1 MDSTK
6 FYSTKLQE
14 NVFIPKNKTCGY
26 RIRNDYMTK
35 GYSSGLKAGLDNGVV
50 NQRLSRFS
58 TDLESEQ
65 AKTKCDGNTNW
76 YNHKPGSNLSK
87 PNPTDDNRKI
97 FQLKRPAF
105 IADYEPD
112 FYKPIFAEDISNIN
126 QRHGNVYGNH
136 DIQRPASLV
145 ETPLARMAVNFDKLQ
160 AIDLQ
165 NFGAKVQLSDK
176 TLKQIFNIEIPDPLD
191 TKWLDEKN
199 RIVDNLKIR
208 GFSDKDILNHLE
220 ANKPLGRPQRTNTQK
235 GNIGNSVLSLS
246 NKLSEILEEIRQ
258 GRGNSQ
264 TQRSELI
271 GQLALSLSDTA
282 EIIRLTDEG
291 NNKLKGV
298 ISTLNIPTDSKDLG
312 LPNRFIG
319 NEDYQANKGL
329 VNAHI
334 INKAENSGL
343 DIMSPVVNEAGEFL
357 GLDEVERELQ
367 NGKMLD
373 IMNSAIL
380 SQDNLEG
387 IIGAS
392 AGLLQSEI
400 SPSLTSQL
408 EQSSEK
414 KIQKSILSGSRQGEK
429 SLAQMLSLG
438 RKGLTNEEVTK
449 LKEIG
454 SVQIDPVMIVS
465 QDSLDDLISDFK
477 EDIGDEGKHDTLSDT
492 LDKSR
497 SNKIVGGISWKDFRE
512 NKEIKRRIISRA
524 PEGQISKKKRVLTNV
539 PAPEFETGPSTIRK
553 PIPDVEETLIPGSS
567 NLSNFRQNQLNDEL
581 GRVKDLAIELNKTS
595 IASLTK
601 KELLDD
607 NLTMLSSMT
616 QTGRLQLFENSGLLE
631 RKSQPTPKKV
641 GRVPRKR
648 KTVKRQ
654 MGNGKPKLSKWI
666 THVKNYCAKNKC
678 SYKDGMSRAKA
689 SYK

>member
-14 NVFIPKNKTCGY
+14 NVFIPKVKTCGY

-35 GYSSGLKAGLDNGVV
+35 GYSSGLKAGLDNGIV

-258 GRGNSQ
+258 GKGNSQ
-264 TQRSELI
+264 KQRDELI
-271 GQLALSLSDTA
+271 GQLALSLNDTA
-282 EIIRLTDEG
+282 EIRRLSDEG

-298 ISTLNIPTDSKDLG
+298 VSTLNIPTDSKDLG
-312 LPNRFIG
+312 LPDRFIS
-319 NEDYQANKGL
+319 NDDYQANKGL
-329 VNAHI
+329 VNTHI
-334 INKAENSGL
+334 LNRAIDSGL
-343 DIMSPVVNEAGEFL
+343 NIMGPVVNEAGEFL

-373 IMNSAIL
+373 IMNSVIL

-387 IIGAS
+387 IVGAS

-400 SPSLTSQL
+400 SPSIAQALVDDFESK
-408 EQSSEK
+408 QSESRSVDSSPDVRSFSDVVSMAPSTAVGPSMTP
-414 KIQKSILSGSRQGEK
+414 SIAPSLFSGPSSSSSRKVTKTTKRGNVQGQP
-429 SLAQMLSLG
+429 SLAQVLNEQRGELSQLSQSTSLS
-438 RKGLTNEEVTK
+438 RIMEET
-449 LKEIG
+449 
-454 SVQIDPVMIVS
+454 
-465 QDSLDDLISDFK
+465 
-477 EDIGDEGKHDTLSDT
+477 
-492 LDKSR
+492 
-497 SNKIVGGISWKDFRE
+497 
-512 NKEIKRRIISRA
+512 RA
-524 PEGQISKKKRVLTNV
+524 MNVDAPPRSKKFTR
-539 PAPEFETGPSTIRK
+539 
-553 PIPDVEETLIPGSS
+553 
-567 NLSNFRQNQLNDEL
+567 
-581 GRVKDLAIELNKTS
+581 
-595 IASLTK
+595 
-601 KELLDD
+601 
-607 NLTMLSSMT
+607 
-616 QTGRLQLFENSGLLE
+616 
-631 RKSQPTPKKV
+631 
-641 GRVPRKR
+641 
-648 KTVKRQ
+648 
-654 MGNGKPKLSKWI
+654 
-666 THVKNYCAKNKC
+666 
-678 SYKDGMSRAKA
+678 
-689 SYK
+689 